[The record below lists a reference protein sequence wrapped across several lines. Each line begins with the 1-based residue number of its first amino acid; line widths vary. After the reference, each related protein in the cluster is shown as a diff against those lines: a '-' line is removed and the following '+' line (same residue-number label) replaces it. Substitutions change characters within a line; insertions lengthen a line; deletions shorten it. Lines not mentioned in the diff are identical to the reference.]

1 VAALGR
7 VPQDWLRRVGYGRQG
22 VGELVGRDFGK
33 PLDAIAGQELRRVAD
48 ELERRWEATLQ
59 RVEEVEQR
67 IRQHTARVNGQ
78 VVADA
83 AACQHLA
90 EDLELVWHDPAC
102 DAPVKK
108 RIVRTLIREV
118 IADVDVAAGEIVL
131 VIHWQGGVHTELRV
145 PRRRR
150 GRHGHETAKDIVAAV
165 RVLARVCADK
175 DIAGLLQRNGL
186 RTGKGNRWT
195 APRVVA
201 LRHHNQIACY
211 HAETRRAEGWL
222 TLSEA
227 AAFLGIAPGTLR
239 LAVAAGE
246 VNGEHPLP
254 DGPWVFRRHD
264 LETQSA
270 QALVQRV
277 RRRTTTP
284 AKARRDQGTFDFF
297 AT

>member
-1 VAALGR
+1 MTPAATNGPRRAPRRSQVLPCPVAALGR

-67 IRQHTARVNGQ
+67 IRQHTARTNGQ

-83 AACQHLA
+83 GAWQHLA
-90 EDLELVWHDPAC
+90 EDLERVWHDPAC
-102 DAPVKK
+102 DARVKK

-118 IADVDVAAGEIVL
+118 VADVDVAAGEIML

-186 RTGKGNRWT
+186 HTGKGNRGSWRCVT
-195 APRVVA
+195 A
-201 LRHHNQIACY
+201 
-211 HAETRRAEGWL
+211 TRSPATVWK
-222 TLSEA
+222 
-227 AAFLGIAPGTLR
+227 P
-239 LAVAAGE
+239 AG
-246 VNGEHPLP
+246 
-254 DGPWVFRRHD
+254 
-264 LETQSA
+264 
-270 QALVQRV
+270 
-277 RRRTTTP
+277 
-284 AKARRDQGTFDFF
+284 
-297 AT
+297 